1 MVQSCGRLIMILS
14 TERSGSTLLAAILG
28 GNKRV
33 VAPPEMHVL
42 RYADFSAWRQ
52 AKPEAVSSLSWVMNV
67 LGEPSTPQELDNR
80 FGGLTTEDV
89 YRELLKLCGS
99 DILLVDKTPAYAR
112 KDYVLERIEKLEPF
126 YIWLVR
132 HPLAVLASSQDR
144 RIQRYTEERNNTT
157 KLALKVKLDLR
168 RALDRLWRFR
178 YGHYRR
184 EKLRYWCNINVRIDA
199 FLTALPAERF
209 IRIHYEKL
217 VRAPE
222 EQLDRLCAAL
232 GLDLEPSM
240 LNPGSNVPEPLAWGL
255 GSEKV
260 RAHSSINP
268 QIADRWKN
276 RFDESLL
283 DKQTLKIMERLGV
296 E

>member
-1 MVQSCGRLIMILS
+1 MILS

-28 GNKRV
+28 GNKKI

-42 RYADFSAWRQ
+42 RYADFSAWRH
-52 AKPEAVSSLSWVMNV
+52 AKPEAVSSLSWVMDA

-80 FGGLTTEDV
+80 FNGLTTEDV
-89 YRELLKLCGS
+89 YSELLRLCGS
-99 DILLVDKTPAYAR
+99 DRLLVDKTPAYAR
-112 KDYVLERIEKLEPF
+112 KDDVLERIEKLQPF

-144 RIQRYTEERNNTT
+144 RIQRYTEERELTT
-157 KLALKVKLDLR
+157 NFTLKVKLDLR
-168 RALDRLWRFR
+168 RALDRVWRFR
-178 YGHYRR
+178 NGHYQR
-184 EKLRYWCNINVRIDA
+184 EKLRYWCNINLRIEA
-199 FLTALPAERF
+199 FLAALSAERF
-209 IRIHYEKL
+209 IRIHYENL

-240 LNPGSNVPEPLAWGL
+240 LNPGSNVPGPLAWGL

-260 RAHSSINP
+260 REHSSINP
-268 QIADRWKN
+268 HIADRWRN
-276 RFDESLL
+276 RFDENLL
-283 DKQTLKIMERLGV
+283 DKQTLQIMERLGV